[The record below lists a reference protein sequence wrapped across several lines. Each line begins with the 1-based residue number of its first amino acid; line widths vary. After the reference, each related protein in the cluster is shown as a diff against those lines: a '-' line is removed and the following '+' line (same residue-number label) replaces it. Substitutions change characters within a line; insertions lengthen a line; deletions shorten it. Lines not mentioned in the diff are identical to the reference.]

1 MAPGGATMIG
11 RGQLP
16 SLNALRAFEVAGRLN
31 SFSRAGQE
39 LGVTQGAISRQIKL
53 LEGQLGVE
61 LFHRGATG
69 VSLTEEGQKLLPVL
83 SECFTRMT
91 EASASLRDDPFR
103 LTIAA
108 PPSFGMRWLMPRLP
122 RFQAENPR
130 IDARLTITTDDLDD
144 TSGFDAGIH
153 YGPTPPPGLH
163 ALKLAGERLVPV
175 AAPKLIDD
183 PERPLK
189 TPQDLKRHTLIDT
202 VPDRRYWRLWLQ
214 VVGHDSVTGERAQ
227 VITILDMALRVAE
240 QGLGIAIG
248 DVAMIAD
255 DIALGRLVAPFPVE
269 VPSGYS
275 YWLVARPEASARPK
289 LRSLFRFMEKEARA
303 TAALRLKPP
312 APDAAKGITRP
323 PSAG

>member
-1 MAPGGATMIG
+1 MIG
-11 RGQLP
+11 RGHLP
-16 SLNALRAFEVAGRLN
+16 SLNALRAFEVAGRLL
-31 SFSRAGQE
+31 SFSRAAVE
-39 LGVTQGAISRQIKL
+39 LGVTQGAISRQVKL

-61 LFHRGATG
+61 LFHRAATG
-69 VSLTEEGQKLLPVL
+69 VTLTDEGRQLLPVL
-83 SECFTRMT
+83 TESFTKMA

-103 LTIAA
+103 LSIGA
-108 PPSFGMRWLMPRLP
+108 PPSFGMRWVMPRLP

-130 IDARLTITTDDLDD
+130 IDARLTITTDELGDLA
-144 TSGFDAGIH
+144 GFDAGVH
-153 YGPTPPPGLH
+153 YGAMPPPGLH
-163 ALKLAGERLVPV
+163 ALKLAAERLVPV
-175 AAPKLIDD
+175 AAPRLIDD

-189 TPQDLKRHTLIDT
+189 TPQDLSRHTLIDT

-214 VVGHDSVTGERAQ
+214 VVGHDSLTGERAQ

-255 DIALGRLVAPFPVE
+255 DIALGRLAAPFPVE
-269 VPSGYS
+269 VPSGFS

-303 TAALRLKPP
+303 TAALKLKPP
-312 APDAAKGITRP
+312 TAP
-323 PSAG
+323 

>member
-1 MAPGGATMIG
+1 MIG

-16 SLNALRAFEVAGRLN
+16 SLNALRAFEVAGRLR
-31 SFSRAGQE
+31 SFSKAGDE

-53 LEGQLGVE
+53 LEGQLGIE
-61 LFHRGATG
+61 LFHRLATG
-69 VSLTEEGQKLLPVL
+69 VSLTEEGEKFLPVL
-83 SECFTRMT
+83 TECFVKMA

-103 LTIAA
+103 LSIGA
-108 PPSFGMRWLMPRLP
+108 PPSFGMRWVMPRLP
-122 RFQAENPR
+122 RFQTENPR
-130 IDARLTITTDDLDD
+130 IDARLTITTDDLGDLA
-144 TSGFDAGIH
+144 GFDAGVH
-153 YGPTPPPGLH
+153 YGATPPPGLH
-163 ALKLAGERLVPV
+163 ALKLAGERLIPV
-175 AAPKLIDD
+175 AAPRLIDD
-183 PERPLK
+183 PARPLK
-189 TPQDLKRHTLIDT
+189 TPQDLARHTLIDT

-255 DIALGRLVAPFPVE
+255 DIALGRLAAPFPVE
-269 VPSGYS
+269 VPSGFS
-275 YWLVARPEASARPK
+275 YWLVARPEASSRPK

-312 APDAAKGITRP
+312 SPA
-323 PSAG
+323 